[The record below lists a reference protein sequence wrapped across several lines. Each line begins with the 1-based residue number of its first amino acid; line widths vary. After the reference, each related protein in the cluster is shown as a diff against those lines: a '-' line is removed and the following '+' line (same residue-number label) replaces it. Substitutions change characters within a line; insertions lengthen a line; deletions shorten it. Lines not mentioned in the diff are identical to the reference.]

1 MADTPLLFYDGWQ
14 LTPAIFFHWRSELG
28 RVQSAAYQ
36 NIIIS
41 KSVCCRHENT
51 WASNLIEF
59 EHQRQWVWAPKSMSL
74 AGKVNG
80 FRQLR
85 NIKGSYVW
93 NQQRKKQKTRK
104 WVCDIKEPKNVN
116 VLTKRT
122 KWNELHPLFKSFMK
136 SERLQRCFSFLLI
149 ERDVLP
155 YNVFCGSIFCFFR
168 VFRCLKWDVTMLLY
182 W

>member
-1 MADTPLLFYDGWQ
+1 MRCVKWLTHLFCFATYDNWHHQYWFTWENPVGKPQ
-14 LTPAIFFHWRSELG
+14 TTG
-28 RVQSAAYQ
+28 YQ
-36 NIIIS
+36 KIITN
-41 KSVCCRHENT
+41 KSVCFRHENT
-51 WASNLIEF
+51 WVSNLIEF
-59 EHQRQWVWAPKSMSL
+59 EHQRQWVWTPMSMGL

-136 SERLQRCFSFLLI
+136 SERLQQCFSFL
-149 ERDVLP
+149 
-155 YNVFCGSIFCFFR
+155 
-168 VFRCLKWDVTMLLY
+168 
-182 W
+182 